1 VANSTQESAG
11 IASAQEAVGFIP
23 VPAWLLW
30 AIAAVLLA
38 VGELLTPG
46 LFFLGPVAVA
56 AVIACLLAILGL
68 GPVAQILGFI
78 VASIASI
85 AVLRPLARSHLRVPP
100 LLRTGTAA
108 LVGSKALV
116 LERVDVNGGRV
127 RIGGEEWSA
136 RAFVDDQVLEP
147 GERVEV
153 VKIEGATALVYQ

>member
-1 VANSTQESAG
+1 M
-11 IASAQEAVGFIP
+11 
-23 VPAWLLW
+23 PAWLIW
-30 AIAAVLLA
+30 AIVA
-38 VGELLTPG
+38 VGLGVGEILTPG

-56 AVIACLLAILGL
+56 AIIAAGLAVAGLGAIVQLLAF
-68 GPVAQILGFI
+68 V
-78 VASIASI
+78 VASIASV
-85 AVLRPLARSHLRVPP
+85 AVLRPLARSHLHVPP

-136 RAFVDDQVLEP
+136 RAFMEDQVLEP
-147 GERVEV
+147 GARVEV